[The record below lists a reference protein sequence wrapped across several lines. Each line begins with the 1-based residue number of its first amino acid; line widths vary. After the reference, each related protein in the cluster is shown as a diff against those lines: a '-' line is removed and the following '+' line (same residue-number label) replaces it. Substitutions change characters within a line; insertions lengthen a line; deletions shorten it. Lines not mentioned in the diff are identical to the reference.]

1 MEGFRGHNGEDDFGP
16 IVNASSQRQGTK
28 GGEEDRDVVPTA
40 WWRRSGVGVEIDG
53 AVMIPTLAVVEKEHV
68 GNPPDHREAFGAKLA
83 ALVL

>member
-16 IVNASSQRQGTK
+16 IVNASRTK

-40 WWRRSGVGVEIDG
+40 WWRRSGVGVEIDW
-53 AVMIPTLAVVEKEHV
+53 AVMIPILAVVEKEHV

>member
-53 AVMIPTLAVVEKEHV
+53 AVM
-68 GNPPDHREAFGAKLA
+68 
-83 ALVL
+83 